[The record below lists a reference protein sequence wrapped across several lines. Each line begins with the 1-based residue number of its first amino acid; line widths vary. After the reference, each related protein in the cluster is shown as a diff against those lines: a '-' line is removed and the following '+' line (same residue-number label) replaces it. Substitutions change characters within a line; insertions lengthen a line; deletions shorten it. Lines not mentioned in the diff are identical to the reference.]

1 MSLKKVAKLEGTDS
15 KPKTVTDDLDF
26 NAVQQ
31 VGQNR
36 TVVFE
41 PLTGPQTEFLAASE
55 REVLFGG
62 AAGGSKTYSL
72 IADPYRYFSDGNF
85 NGLLL
90 WRTNGELREI
100 VWATQKL
107 YPQAYPGAKFSAK
120 AS

>member
-1 MSLKKVAKLEGTDS
+1 MLTISEKKIAELEGKDEQ
-15 KPKTVTDDLDF
+15 PKTITDDLDF

-31 VGQNR
+31 VAQNQ

-41 PLTGPQTEFLAASE
+41 PLPGPQTEFLAAPE

-72 IADPYRYFSDGNF
+72 IADPLRYFSNGNF

-90 WRTNGELREI
+90 RRTNDELREI

-107 YPQAYPGAKFSAK
+107 
-120 AS
+120 